1 MKKTTV
7 AIVMTGAA
15 LILFGGCTDESPLIS
30 EEELIVV
37 WAFLYAGEPV
47 TDIKL
52 TATLP
57 LNVDTGEASPINNAL
72 VTLIK
77 DGQRYECE
85 LTPGDSGY
93 YQYGGTGLI
102 IETGD
107 EFTIEIEHGD
117 QFVTATT
124 SVPEKPISVAIS
136 SSIME
141 VPDFSEFG
149 RGRSAF
155 QQWRES
161 GNNDI
166 IVTWNNEDELW
177 YYVTLLNIDEDPNPE
192 PVNIF
197 GREILRSFI
206 FPPLNDDTY
215 RIRLPLIT
223 HLGLHRIT
231 VYKVNQEYV
240 DLYESREQDSRDLN
254 EPLTNIE
261 GGLGVFAAFNSESVV
276 LEVIKME

>member
-1 MKKTTV
+1 MTV
-7 AIVMTGAA
+7 AA
-15 LILFGGCTDESPLIS
+15 LILFGGCTEESPLIS

-47 TDIKL
+47 TDIKI
-52 TATLP
+52 TSTVP

-72 VTLIK
+72 VTLIR
-77 DGQRYECE
+77 DGLHYSCE
-85 LTPGDSGY
+85 SSPGDSGY
-93 YQYGGTGLI
+93 YHYAGTDLI

-107 EFTIEIEHGD
+107 EFTIEIERGD
-117 QFVTATT
+117 QFVTAKT

-136 SSIME
+136 LSVME
-141 VPDFSEFG
+141 VPDFAEFG
-149 RGRSAF
+149 RRAF

-161 GNNDI
+161 ENNDI
-166 IVTWNNEDELW
+166 VVTWNNEDELW
-177 YYVTLLNIDEDPNPE
+177 YYVTLIYIDEDPNPE
-192 PVNIF
+192 PVNLF
-197 GREILRSFI
+197 GRENLRSFI

-240 DLYESREQDSRDLN
+240 DLYESRSQDSRDLN

-261 GGLGVFAAFNSESVV
+261 GGLGVFAAFSSESVE
-276 LEVIKME
+276 LDVIKME

>member
-1 MKKTTV
+1 MPTKP
-7 AIVMTGAA
+7 VMIEMTLAG
-15 LILFGGCTDESPLIS
+15 LILLGGCTQESPLIS

-47 TDIKL
+47 TDIRL
-52 TATLP
+52 TSTVP
-57 LNVDTGEASPINNAL
+57 LIVDTSEASPINNAL
-72 VTLIK
+72 VTLIT
-77 DGQRYECE
+77 DGERYECE
-85 LTPGDSGY
+85 SSPGDSGY
-93 YQYGGTGLI
+93 YHCAGTDLI

-117 QFVTATT
+117 QFVTAKT

-136 SSIME
+136 SSVME
-141 VPDFSEFG
+141 VPDFSESG
-149 RGRSAF
+149 RRAF

-161 GNNDI
+161 ENNDI
-166 IVTWNNEDELW
+166 VVTWNNEDELW
-177 YYVTLLNIDEDPNPE
+177 YYVTLLNIDDDPNPE
-192 PVNIF
+192 PINAF
-197 GREILRSFI
+197 GRENLRSFI

-215 RIRLPLIT
+215 RIRLPSIT

-231 VYKVNQEYV
+231 VYRVNQEYV

-276 LEVIKME
+276 LDIIKME

>member
-1 MKKTTV
+1 MQSKP
-7 AIVMTGAA
+7 AGIVMTLAA
-15 LILFGGCTDESPLIS
+15 LILFGGCTEESPLIS

-37 WAFLYAGEPV
+37 WAFLYAGQPV
-47 TDIKL
+47 ADIRL
-52 TATLP
+52 TSTVA
-57 LNVDTGEASPINNAL
+57 LNVDTSAASPINNAL
-72 VTLIK
+72 VTLLK
-77 DGQRYECE
+77 GEERYVCE
-85 LTPGDSGY
+85 SSPGDSGY
-93 YQYGGTGLI
+93 YHYGGTDLI

-117 QFVTATT
+117 QFVTAKT
-124 SVPEKPISVAIS
+124 SVPDKPISVAIS
-136 SSIME
+136 SSVME
-141 VPDFSEFG
+141 VPDFSDFG
-149 RGRSAF
+149 RGAF
-155 QQWRES
+155 REWRES
-161 GNNDI
+161 ENNDI
-166 IVTWNNEDELW
+166 VVTWDNEDESW
-177 YYVTLLNIDEDPNPE
+177 YYVTLINIDEDPNPE
-192 PVNIF
+192 PVNTF
-197 GREILRSFI
+197 LRENLRSFI

-276 LEVIKME
+276 LDVVRY